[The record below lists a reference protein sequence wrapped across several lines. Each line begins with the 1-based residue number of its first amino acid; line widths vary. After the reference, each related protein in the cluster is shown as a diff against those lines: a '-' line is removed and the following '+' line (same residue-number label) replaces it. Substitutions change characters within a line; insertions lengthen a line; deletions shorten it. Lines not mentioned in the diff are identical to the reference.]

1 MLPAKIYE
9 YSEYVSD
16 ALEVVEFKLGMFNEW
31 VSDFCF
37 FSILLIYCSLFR
49 LIYMR

>member
-16 ALEVVEFKLGMFNEW
+16 ALEVVEFKLGMFNE
-31 VSDFCF
+31 SDDFCF